1 MKYFITLI
9 ITFFLIC
16 LSKQDYAT
24 NIVTSEAG
32 VMVVKGQYF
41 GKNIIINNPSKGS
54 GFCVKEVSV
63 NGEKSDDQL
72 LSNAFEIDL
81 LSYGFDFG
89 EEIKITIKHSIGC
102 KPQLMNPQALEPEK
116 NFSFTKAKWN
126 RKKDLIY
133 WTTRGQAGEEAFEI
147 QHYRWEKWVTVASVN
162 IKDSVS
168 LGTYE
173 KQVIPHN
180 GRNLFRIMVV
190 DKYGNTI
197 YSKDVKC
204 SSRNDEIFLK
214 SSKVKKGKLIFTGQ
228 TQYQIYDE
236 RGLFIKSGF
245 GLEVDVSD
253 MIKGKYWV
261 NYDIKSEEFT
271 VK

>member
-1 MKYFITLI
+1 MKYLIALLFIFSI
-9 ITFFLIC
+9 IFC
-16 LSKQDYAT
+16 KQNHAT

-41 GKNIIINNPSKGS
+41 GKNIIINNPSKGD
-54 GFCVKEVSV
+54 GFCVKEVYV
-63 NGEKSDDQL
+63 NGKKSDDQL
-72 LSNAFEIDL
+72 YSNAFEIDL
-81 LSYGFDFG
+81 LTYGFQFG
-89 EEIKITIKHSIGC
+89 EEIKITIKHNTGC
-102 KPQLMNPQALEPEK
+102 KPQLMNPQALEPKK
-116 NFSFTKAKWN
+116 NFSFTKAKWD

-147 QHYRWEKWVTVASVN
+147 QHYRWEKWVTIAYVN

-168 LGTYE
+168 LDFYE
-173 KQVIPHN
+173 TLVIPHN

-204 SSRNDEIFLK
+204 SSRNDEVFLK
-214 SSKVKKGKLIFTGQ
+214 SSKAKKGKLLFTGQ
-228 TQYQIYDE
+228 TQYQIYDQ

-245 GLEVDVSD
+245 GIDVDVSD

>member
-1 MKYFITLI
+1 MKYLIALLFII
-9 ITFFLIC
+9 SVVFC
-16 LSKQDYAT
+16 KQNHAT

-41 GKNIIINNPSKGS
+41 GKNIIINNPSKGDD
-54 GFCVKEVSV
+54 FCVKEVSV
-63 NGEKSDDQL
+63 NGKKSNDQL
-72 LSNAFEIDL
+72 SSNAFEIDL
-81 LSYGFDFG
+81 LTYGFQYGD
-89 EEIKITIKHSIGC
+89 EIKIIIKHNAGC

-116 NFSFTKAKWN
+116 NFSFTKAKWD

-147 QHYRWEKWVTVASVN
+147 QQFRWEKWVTVALVG
-162 IKDSVS
+162 IKDSVLLDS
-168 LGTYE
+168 YE

-204 SSRNDEIFLK
+204 SSRNDEVFLK
-214 SSKVKKGKLIFTGQ
+214 SSKAKKGKLLFTGQ
-228 TQYQIYDE
+228 TQYQIYDQ

-245 GLEVDVSD
+245 GIDVDVSD